1 MATVFVDKLDPQSGT
16 ALEIGTSGD
25 TVTVPSGAT
34 FNVAG
39 TLQSGGVAVSNTPS
53 FQATVNGSQTIA
65 TGTATKIEFDTEN
78 FDTDGTYD
86 VSLYRFTP
94 AVAGKYL
101 IHGRIGWADEPVE
114 DKAQYTQ
121 IFKNGSLVFEANRR
135 TAASTG
141 RDATV
146 ACIAIVELGASDYV
160 EIFGY
165 HNSGSNADTLSSTT
179 ANIFEGYKLI

>member
-1 MATVFVDKLDPQSGT
+1 MATLFVDKVDPQSGT
-16 ALEIGTSGD
+16 SLELGTSGD
-25 TVTVPSGAT
+25 TVSIGSGVT
-34 FNVAG
+34 Q
-39 TLQSGGVAVSNTPS
+39 TIAVNTPS
-53 FQATVNGSQTIA
+53 FQATVNAAQTIA
-65 TGTATKIEFDTEN
+65 TGTATKINFNTEN

-86 VSLYRFTP
+86 VSSYRFTP

-114 DKAQYTQ
+114 DKSQETR
-121 IFKNGSLVFEANRR
+121 IFKNGSLVFQANRR

-146 ACIAIVELGASDYV
+146 ACIAIVDLGASDYV

-165 HNSGSNADTLSSTT
+165 HNSGSDADTLNSTT
-179 ANIFEGYKLI
+179 ACLFEGYKLIGV

>member
-1 MATVFVDKLDPQSGT
+1 MATLFVDKIDPQSGT
-16 ALEIGTSGD
+16 TLTIGTSGD
-25 TVTVPSGAT
+25 TVTVPSGVT
-34 FNVAG
+34 VAG
-39 TLQSGGVAVSNTPS
+39 GLSNTPS

-101 IHGRIGWADEPVE
+101 IHGRIGWATEPVE

-141 RDATV
+141 NDATV
-146 ACIAIVELGASDYV
+146 ACIAIVDLGASDYV

>member
-1 MATVFVDKLDPQSGT
+1 MGSIIKVNEYKDFGNNA
-16 ALEIGTSGD
+16 IMTSD
-25 TVTVPSGAT
+25 GA
-34 FNVAG
+34 
-39 TLQSGGVAVSNTPS
+39 GVITINAAAMKNTPA

-65 TGTATKIEFDTEN
+65 TGTSTKIEFDTEN

-146 ACIAIVELGASDYV
+146 ACIAIVDLGASDYV

-165 HNSGSNADTLSSTT
+165 HNSGS
-179 ANIFEGYKLI
+179 ICLIH

>member
-1 MATVFVDKLDPQSGT
+1 MATLFVDKIDPQSGT
-16 ALEIGTSGD
+16 TLTIGTSGD
-25 TVTVPSGAT
+25 TVTVPSGVT
-34 FNVAG
+34 VAG
-39 TLQSGGVAVSNTPS
+39 GLSNTPS

-101 IHGRIGWADEPVE
+101 IHGRIGWATEPVE

-141 RDATV
+141 NDATV
-146 ACIAIVELGASDYV
+146 ACIAIVDLGASDYV

-179 ANIFEGYKLI
+179 ANIFEGYKLIGV

>member
-1 MATVFVDKLDPQSGT
+1 MATLFVDKIDPQSGT
-16 ALEIGTSGD
+16 TLTIGTSGD
-25 TVTVPSGAT
+25 TVTVPSGVT
-34 FNVAG
+34 VAG
-39 TLQSGGVAVSNTPS
+39 GLSNTPS

-78 FDTDGTYD
+78 FDTDGTYN

-101 IHGRIGWADEPVE
+101 IHGRIGWATEPVE

-141 RDATV
+141 NDATV
-146 ACIAIVELGASDYV
+146 ACIAIVDLGASDYV

-165 HNSGSNADTLSSTT
+165 HNSGSDADTLSSTT
-179 ANIFEGYKLI
+179 SCIFEGYKLI

>member
-1 MATVFVDKLDPQSGT
+1 MATLFVDKLDPQSGT
-16 ALEIGTSGD
+16 ALEIGSSGD
-25 TVTVPSGAT
+25 TITVPTGVTV
-34 FNVAG
+34 AG
-39 TLQSGGVAVSNTPS
+39 GLSNTPS

-101 IHGRIGWADEPVE
+101 IHGRIGWATEPVE

-141 RDATV
+141 NDATV
-146 ACIAIVELGASDYV
+146 ACIAIVDLGASDYV

>member
-25 TVTVPSGAT
+25 TVTVPSGVT
-34 FNVAG
+34 VAG
-39 TLQSGGVAVSNTPS
+39 GLSNTPS

-101 IHGRIGWADEPVE
+101 IHGRIGWATEPVE

-141 RDATV
+141 NDATV
-146 ACIAIVELGASDYV
+146 ACIAIVDLGASDYV

>member
-1 MATVFVDKLDPQSGT
+1 MGSIIKVNEYKDFGNNDIMTSDGAGVITPNATGIKS
-16 ALEIGTSGD
+16 
-25 TVTVPSGAT
+25 
-34 FNVAG
+34 
-39 TLQSGGVAVSNTPS
+39 TPS
-53 FQATVNGSQTIA
+53 FQATVNAAQTIA
-65 TGTATKIEFDTEN
+65 TGTATKINFNTEN

-86 VSLYRFTP
+86 VSSYRFTP

-114 DKAQYTQ
+114 DKSQETR
-121 IFKNGSLVFEANRR
+121 IFKNGSLLFQANRR

-146 ACIAIVELGASDYV
+146 ACIAIVDLGASDYV

-165 HNSGSNADTLSSTT
+165 HNSGSDADTLNSTT
-179 ANIFEGYKLI
+179 SCIFEAYKLIGA

>member
-1 MATVFVDKLDPQSGT
+1 MGSIIKVNEYKDFNNNDIMTSDGAGVITPNATGIKS
-16 ALEIGTSGD
+16 
-25 TVTVPSGAT
+25 
-34 FNVAG
+34 
-39 TLQSGGVAVSNTPS
+39 TPS
-53 FQATVNGSQTIA
+53 FQATVNAAQTIA
-65 TGTATKIEFDTEN
+65 PGTATKINFNTEN

-86 VSLYRFTP
+86 VSSYRFTP

-114 DKAQYTQ
+114 DKSQETR
-121 IFKNGSLVFEANRR
+121 IFKNGSLLFQANRR

-146 ACIAIVELGASDYV
+146 SCINIVDLSATDYV

-165 HNSGSNADTLSSTT
+165 HNSGSDADTLNSTT
-179 ANIFEGYKLI
+179 SCIFEAYKLIGA